1 MKTHR
6 KTWMLTLASCFLF
19 LPFAAH
25 AATVRGQ
32 VVYSG
37 NNAPAVYVAVRLTAP
52 GKGASEF
59 AYTGN
64 DGRYYLRNV
73 PAGSYRLEVW
83 RGDRLVLSVPV
94 TVQEPFAELSA
105 TQLP

>member
-6 KTWMLTLASCFLF
+6 KAWLLTFASCVLL
-19 LPFAAH
+19 LPFAAQ

-32 VVYSG
+32 VVYSA

-52 GKGASEF
+52 DKGASEF

-64 DGRYYLRNV
+64 DGRYYLSHV

-83 RGDRLVLSVPV
+83 RGNRVVLAIPV
-94 TVQEPFAELSA
+94 TVQEPSAELSA
-105 TQLP
+105 ARLP